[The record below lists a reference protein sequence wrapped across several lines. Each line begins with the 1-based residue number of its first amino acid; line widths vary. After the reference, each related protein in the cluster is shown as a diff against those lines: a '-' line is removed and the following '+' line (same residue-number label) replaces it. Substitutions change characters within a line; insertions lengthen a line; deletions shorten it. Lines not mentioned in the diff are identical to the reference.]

1 MQSGLFILF
10 VQSGALLVS
19 HDGFITFL
27 AIVQCEANPSLQ
39 CTRTQPSYF
48 NNTGGT
54 SKRIMTSILPL
65 KMPTDYK
72 SVPPVSLTILC
83 YQHYKANLFWHVREE
98 IIFNSITNQ
107 RSPSKILKPP
117 STLI

>member
-1 MQSGLFILF
+1 MNEELLSAANVFLF
-10 VQSGALLVS
+10 QNGALLVS
-19 HDGFITFL
+19 HNGFINFL

-72 SVPPVSLTILC
+72 SVPLTLQSQLVLAFTGRN
-83 YQHYKANLFWHVREE
+83 YF
-98 IIFNSITNQ
+98 
-107 RSPSKILKPP
+107 
-117 STLI
+117 